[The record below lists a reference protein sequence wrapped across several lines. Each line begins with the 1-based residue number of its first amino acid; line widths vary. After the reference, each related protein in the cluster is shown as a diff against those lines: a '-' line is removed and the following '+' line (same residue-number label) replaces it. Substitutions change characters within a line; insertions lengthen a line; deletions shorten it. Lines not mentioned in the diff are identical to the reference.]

1 MDEPELQDDNIN
13 DSTNVIND
21 DSGISSSDEGEDVL
35 GEVAGIQVVTTGMNY
50 SDGDKVVTDNGGE
63 LGLEVD
69 EKGRI
74 IGSTGTCDLG
84 LTSIPK
90 VSIKTKTGYG
100 AIIRP
105 VTKFVK
111 RKDYKDPI
119 TTDISL
125 IRVIDCPR
133 GF

>member
-1 MDEPELQDDNIN
+1 MAQAYKYGWLNW
-13 DSTNVIND
+13 
-21 DSGISSSDEGEDVL
+21 
-35 GEVAGIQVVTTGMNY
+35 AGIP
-50 SDGDKVVTDNGGE
+50 DKIVTDNGGE
-63 LGLEVD
+63 LALEVD
-69 EKGRI
+69 EKGRV
-74 IGSTGTCDLG
+74 IGSIGTCDLG

-90 VSIKTKTGYG
+90 LSIKSDSGYG

-105 VTKFVK
+105 ITKFVK